1 MQFTWVD
8 FTAEHAETA
17 ESWMDDM
24 AKRETG
30 CDDGWAAYMEDLK
43 NEPDVKFGENFW
55 CRMIYRNGEPVAV
68 TAMGEENGELVVSE
82 IVVSPGMRGQGI
94 GSAVLAELL
103 ENHAQI
109 IGKSINFAM
118 AVIFPDNIPSR
129 KAFERAGFRF
139 DSAHPDGD
147 AWYYRWYI
155 R

>member
-1 MQFTWVD
+1 
-8 FTAEHAETA
+8 
-17 ESWMDDM
+17 
-24 AKRETG
+24 
-30 CDDGWAAYMEDLK
+30 MEDLK

-68 TAMGEENGELVVSE
+68 TAMRDENGELVISE
-82 IVVSPGMRGQGI
+82 IVVSPDRRGQGI

-109 IGKSINFAM
+109 IGKIINSAV

-147 AWYYRWYI
+147 AWYYRWYS